1 VAHLC
6 PVRFPGVTATHLEGF
21 GKSGDDSAGVEGRH
35 RVESARHALPLRS
48 HDGMGEGERT
58 PTGSA
63 VVRVEEAPW

>member
-1 VAHLC
+1 VTTQ
-6 PVRFPGVTATHLEGF
+6 PGSKEGIV
-21 GKSGDDSAGVEGRH
+21 SNRPDM
-35 RVESARHALPLRS
+35 PYLRS